1 VHASTGTIV
10 VLGNQKDPVAGSDT
24 EIQFN
29 DNGGFGAS
37 ADLTWDDTNKELGVG
52 GDINLDDGGTFSTT
66 VQSVTPT
73 ANRTIS
79 FPDATGTV
87 ALVSGANGTI
97 QYNDAGTLKG
107 NSDFTVNVDWDNPST
122 TFTALKVNVPD
133 TNQGT
138 SDSNLL
144 DLQAGGTSVF
154 RVNSSGAIS
163 VPAGNEAN
171 AGISFGNNDEGFY
184 QYSSGFAFSIQTNTP
199 VFAARYV
206 SPGLNIISQYW
217 GLGLCRNAF
226 LAWGSQ
232 FDATQG
238 HDLAIGR
245 DAANTL
251 AQRNGTASQTFRLY
265 NTYTDAS
272 NFENLQF
279 SCESNELRI
288 GAAVGS
294 TGGTE
299 RIISLGSWN
308 NAGGFTPYINYGAG
322 LTEVQFRTAIQL
334 TPDTPIQWRSG
345 STVRNK
351 IEAPSDGTLT
361 FKDWF
366 GNGNMLMQVGGST
379 SSFPA
384 LKRSNETLQVRLA
397 DDSGYTTI
405 DAQLRA
411 QGAAPASA
419 TAAGTAGDI
428 RYDADYIYVCTATDT
443 WKRAALATW

>member
-1 VHASTGTIV
+1 MPYKFNPFTETLDEVGTGGGGGTT
-10 VLGNQKDPVAGSDT
+10 PPAGSDT
-24 EIQFN
+24 QIQFN
-29 DNGGFGAS
+29 DGGAFGGDAG
-37 ADLTWDDTNKELGVG
+37 LTYNKTTDELTVA
-52 GDINLDDGGTFSTT
+52 GDINLDDGGAFSTT

-87 ALVSGANGTI
+87 ALVSGADGTI

-107 NSDFTVNVDWDNPST
+107 NSDFTVDLDWNDASTAFTGLKLNVTDGAGGSPAGN
-122 TFTALKVNVPD
+122 
-133 TNQGT
+133 
-138 SDSNLL
+138 SDSKLL
-144 DLQAGGTSVF
+144 DLQVGGTSQF
-154 RVNSSGAIS
+154 RLNNEGAITS
-163 VPAGNEAN
+163 PNDLIFTRGATT
-171 AGISFGNNDEGFY
+171 SFR
-184 QYSSGFAFSIQTNTP
+184 SGSTRFSIT
-199 VFAARYV
+199 
-206 SPGLNIISQYW
+206 SE
-217 GLGLCRNAF
+217 LGLSNNNASSPDIF
-226 LAWGSQ
+226 IA
-232 FDATQG
+232 
-238 HDLAIGR
+238 R

-251 AQRNGTASQTFRLY
+251 AQRNGTNAQTFRLY